1 VNHRWLTTPGL
12 LHARLLAR
20 PHGGDPVSHVRD
32 GARPPAASALPPQ
45 RRPPS
50 AGEPLGATRDR
61 RRSSPSCCGTR
72 PRRGCQSCS
81 RLPSGRTA
89 RWCGIASEVSLWPEG
104 EASRATRP
112 RPDPAPLPLSL
123 GRPRARAP
131 PPRPV
136 CTLRV
141 ERRPHPRPLPAPSL
155 VRGVGKH
162 NLHLG
167 RAPALRRLLLLR
179 PRVPGRHRGRLL
191 ALCKQ
196 RRVHREQLEG
206 EGAARRAG
214 RAGDRR
220 GSAGAA
226 LRIDSAARKP
236 VRLTLSHVFRRRS
249 LRSSSAL
256 RKWRGRP
263 RRRASSRGPGRRR
276 KSSGAALVRCLERR
290 KAQAEVACRACNPLS
305 GVRHGECAEARRGGF
320 SAVVEMQGASA
331 VPPFGR
337 D

>member
-1 VNHRWLTTPGL
+1 MRRAIG
-12 LHARLLAR
+12 
-20 PHGGDPVSHVRD
+20 
-32 GARPPAASALPPQ
+32 GARRRAAAGRGLTAAARAARGCRPVAPRGGAGLPARCLS
-45 RRPPS
+45 
-50 AGEPLGATRDR
+50 G
-61 RRSSPSCCGTR
+61 
-72 PRRGCQSCS
+72 RRGRRAAQLG
-81 RLPSGRTA
+81 RVPTPLPSL
-89 RWCGIASEVSLWPEG
+89 S
-104 EASRATRP
+104 
-112 RPDPAPLPLSL
+112 LSL

-167 RAPALRRLLLLR
+167 RAPALRRLLLLW
-179 PRVPGRHRGRLL
+179 PRVPDRHRGRLL

-206 EGAARRAG
+206 EGAARCAG

-290 KAQAEVACRACNPLS
+290 KAQAEVACRARNPRATDCQAC
-305 GVRHGECAEARRGGF
+305 VTVNAQRRAEAVFLRL
-320 SAVVEMQGASA
+320 
-331 VPPFGR
+331 
-337 D
+337 